1 MEDQALHRMLAEV
14 EALEVSNGVDMNE
27 LLTVSD
33 ELRSLLVW
41 MVRRHGFQPEDLAAF
56 LTCSP
61 EAARLLLER
70 MTTRSLVEE
79 VEDTQVYHLQMA
91 SSRSSR
97 KYRVSEEVWKT
108 FD

>member
-1 MEDQALHRMLAEV
+1 MEDQALHRILTEI
-14 EALEVSNGVDMNE
+14 EALEASNGVDMNE
-27 LLTVSD
+27 LLVVSD

-41 MVRRHGFQPEDLAAF
+41 MVRQHGFQPEDLAAF
-56 LTCSP
+56 LTSSP
-61 EAARLLLER
+61 EAARRLLEC
-70 MTTRSLVEE
+70 MAAKSLVEE
-79 VEDTQVYHLQMA
+79 VQDTQVYHLQVA